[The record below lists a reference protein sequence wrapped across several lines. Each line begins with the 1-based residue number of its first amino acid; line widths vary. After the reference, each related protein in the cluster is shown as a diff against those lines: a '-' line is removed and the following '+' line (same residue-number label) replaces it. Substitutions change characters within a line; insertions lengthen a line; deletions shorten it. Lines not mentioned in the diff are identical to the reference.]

1 METSLGVAAAA
12 TGPAHALKQAAEA
25 VLAHGSFVLTTHREP
40 DGDGLGSEAGFYLAL
55 AQMGKSV
62 RIVNND
68 PLPDR
73 FGFLPC
79 REAFE
84 TYESATHDA
93 ALEGVDVL
101 VIMDAAHP
109 NRTGRMEPALMS
121 YKGPT
126 LAIDHHQ
133 YTGWASIDLVNSDAA
148 AAAEVAL
155 ALIESLPVTLTPE
168 IAGAL
173 YVGLASDTQNFTTAN
188 TSANSHESAAR
199 LVRAGADPA
208 EVNQHLSSTWEFA
221 RARLLGNFLANLEL
235 SADGQMV
242 WGLITSDDLARF
254 GVDRSDLEGFVNRML
269 MIASAKTAMMLV
281 EEPDRSYRI
290 SMRARPGFRVD
301 DLAEALGGGGHRLA
315 AGARVSEA
323 RGKAMIE
330 VLRRYG
336 GLAGDKTGPEGAS
349 SA

>member
-1 METSLGVAAAA
+1 METSLDAAA
-12 TGPAHALKQAAEA
+12 TAAAPAHALKQAAEA
-25 VLAHGSFVLTTHREP
+25 VLAHDSFLLTTHREP
-40 DGDGLGSEAGFYLAL
+40 DGDGLGAEAGLYLAL
-55 AQMGKSV
+55 LQMGKSV

-73 FGFLPC
+73 FDFLPC

-84 TYESATHDA
+84 TYDSKTHDA

-133 YTGWASIDLVNSDAA
+133 FTGWASIDLVNSDAS

-155 ALIESLPVTLTPE
+155 TLIESLPVTLTPK

-208 EVNQHLSSTWEFA
+208 EANRLLSAIWELA

-242 WGLITSDDLARF
+242 WGLITGDDLAKF

-290 SMRARPGFRVD
+290 SMRARPGLRVD

-323 RGKAMIE
+323 KGKAMIE
-330 VLRRYG
+330 VLQRYS
-336 GLAGDKTGPEGAS
+336 GLAGVETGPEGAS